1 LVRGYATPARLD
13 SRELADFVGA
23 IDTVVPLYIRG
34 VLSVTPGLFYG
45 F

>member
-23 IDTVVPLYIRG
+23 IDTVVSLYIRG